1 MDSEEK
7 LLPIP
12 ENMQVEE
19 DRNSLTITYKWS
31 KIMGYAL
38 LGFSLVWNSVIYFGF
53 ISEMLADDV
62 PIFVLFFMIPFIG
75 AGIFI
80 FYFGLANILNNT
92 IVSVGYDNLSVRHTP
107 LPWLGNRD
115 IFKHDIK
122 QLYVKQHI
130 HRGKNSSTSIS
141 YSVNLIDKDNKDMKL
156 VDSLQTPDE
165 GRFLEQKIEKF
176 LKIQSKPV
184 SGEYNG

>member
-1 MDSEEK
+1 MDKEEK

-19 DRNSLTITYKWS
+19 FKNSLTITYKWS

-38 LGFSLVWNSVIYFGF
+38 LGFSLFWNGFIYFGF
-53 ISEMLADDV
+53 ISEILEDDI
-62 PIFVLFFMIPFIG
+62 PIFFALFMIPFVA
-75 AGIFI
+75 AGIFMA
-80 FYFGLANILNNT
+80 YFGVANILNST
-92 IVSVGYDNLSVRHTP
+92 IISVGFDNVTVKHTP
-107 LPWLGNRD
+107 IAWFGNKN

-130 HRGKNSSTSIS
+130 SKGKNGTTIS
-141 YSVNLIDKDNKDMKL
+141 YTVNLIDKNNKDIKL
-156 VDSLQTPDE
+156 IENLHTAEE
-165 GRFLEQKIEKF
+165 GRFIEQKIEKF